1 MQNISVILTFS
12 HVHIMHQEF
21 RIYYKIKGLDWA
33 FLIKGTSLAW
43 LSKISNCTKM
53 SKYLLYRFFKTLDS
67 VMLSNQ
73 DIPSVTFSILLP

>member
-43 LSKISNCTKM
+43 LSEISNCTKM
-53 SKYLLYRFFKTLDS
+53 SKYLLYRK
-67 VMLSNQ
+67 
-73 DIPSVTFSILLP
+73 